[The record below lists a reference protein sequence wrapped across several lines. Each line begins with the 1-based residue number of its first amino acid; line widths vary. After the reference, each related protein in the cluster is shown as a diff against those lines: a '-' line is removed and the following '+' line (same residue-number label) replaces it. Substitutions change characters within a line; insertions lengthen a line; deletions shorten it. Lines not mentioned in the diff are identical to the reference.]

1 MAPLLTIIEKIFG
14 ANPSFHS
21 QYGTTEISISVFNFS
36 ISNLILGG
44 GLSTGL

>member
-21 QYGTTEISISVFNFS
+21 QYGTTEISIFNFS
-36 ISNLILGG
+36 ISNFILGG